1 MKTPF
6 LPAGRFIDEASNVLV
21 RKVAAMIEQLRP
33 LEGERVTDVEET
45 LADLVATDASEADR
59 RLRTELVRTV
69 AMGQAPP
76 LLGRVD
82 PEELRLAVFRRA
94 WEMGQPTGVVG
105 DDLFAV
111 DREVIT
117 GGIAPEYGL
126 TAGEVLEAMFAD
138 TPGERRLT
146 FPVVDEDELAR
157 TAIRMINLERLR
169 QQLRQALRVLLRIP
183 GRSRGGVSYVS
194 LLWGLKRLGL
204 MYELA
209 GNDAAVVMDI
219 SGPYALFGRTTMYG
233 NRLFEAV
240 RLVLGHGGSDWTIQV
255 DLLVR
260 DSAGRERV
268 DELRL
273 DASARSRFV
282 ATEAESVRVERS
294 GDEEAFRKYFEKCD
308 TGWTL
313 EYEGALIPLVSAG
326 RTGVMVPDFV
336 LRSPDS
342 SRAIFVE
349 IVGFWRPEYLRKK
362 IEKVR
367 QIGREELVLIVN
379 SKLSVSREDFGEGEA
394 GNVRVF
400 FYSGREEL
408 KQVARSV
415 AALVSGEAGG
425 LSQTSHSI
433 S

>member
-1 MKTPF
+1 MSAPLLF
-6 LPAGRFIDEASNVLV
+6 AGRFMDEASEVLL
-21 RKVAAMIEQLRP
+21 RKVATMIEQLRP
-33 LEGERVTDVEET
+33 LEGERVTDVVES

-76 LLGRVD
+76 LLERVD
-82 PEELRLAVFRRA
+82 PEELRLALFRKA
-94 WEMGQPTGVVG
+94 WEMGQATGIAG
-105 DDLFAV
+105 DGLFAV
-111 DREVIT
+111 SRESILAA
-117 GGIAPEYGL
+117 IAPEHGL
-126 TAGEVLEAMFAD
+126 TLDEVPEAMFAD
-138 TPGERRLT
+138 TPGERRIA
-146 FPVVDEDELAR
+146 FPVVGEEELAR
-157 TAIRMINLERLR
+157 TAIRMVNLERLR
-169 QQLRQALRVLLRIP
+169 QDLRRAVRVLLRIP

-209 GNDAAVVMDI
+209 GSGDAILMDI

-233 NRLFEAV
+233 NRLFDAV
-240 RLVLGHGGSDWTIQV
+240 YLVLERGGSDWTMQV

-260 DSAGRERV
+260 DRAGRERV
-268 DELRL
+268 DALRL
-273 DASARSRFV
+273 DASVRSRFV
-282 ATEAESVRVERS
+282 GGGAESGPTERS
-294 GDEEAFRKYFEKCD
+294 GDEEAFRKYFGKCA

-313 EYEGALIPLVSAG
+313 EHEGALIPLVSAG

-336 LRSPDS
+336 LRSPDA
-342 SRAIFVE
+342 SREVLVE

-394 GNVRVF
+394 GNVRVY

-408 KQVARSV
+408 KRVARSV
-415 AALVSGEAGG
+415 AALLSGEAGG
-425 LSQTSHSI
+425 LSQTSYSL
-433 S
+433 